1 MEKNLYFYRAIVQ
14 KVYDGDTCTVD
25 IDLGLNTWIR
35 GERIRLARID
45 APEIRGEEREE
56 GIRAR
61 DFLRALIDGREVLIQ
76 TLKDRKGKY
85 GRYLGEIWLLE
96 DDETWLNIN
105 DVMVEKGFA
114 TYVNY

>member
-25 IDLGLNTWIR
+25 IDLGLKTWIR

-45 APEIRGEEREE
+45 APELRGEEREE
-56 GIRAR
+56 GLRSR
-61 DFLRALIDGREVLIQ
+61 DFLRALIDGREILIQ
-76 TLKDRKGKY
+76 TIKDRTGRY
-85 GRYLGEIWLLE
+85 GRYIAEIWLIE
-96 DDETWLNIN
+96 DDGTWINVN

-114 TYVNY
+114 RYVKY